1 MEVRGIDAGYW
12 MRYHILA
19 IAFEQCRGGSGG
31 DEDVW
36 SGVDISP
43 GEMYAVR
50 SDRVPDFFFLRVF
63 QRISHLTSS
72 SSTQRIIDAVRFR
85 PSYQFSS
92 YTTTQKPCSSL
103 VTSKKQGT
111 AVRRSQVT
119 HIPK

>member
-1 MEVRGIDAGYW
+1 

-50 SDRVPDFFFLRVF
+50 SDRVPVFFSADFSKVF
-63 QRISHLTSS
+63 SFDQ
-72 SSTQRIIDAVRFR
+72 
-85 PSYQFSS
+85 
-92 YTTTQKPCSSL
+92 
-103 VTSKKQGT
+103 
-111 AVRRSQVT
+111 
-119 HIPK
+119 